1 MLKEKLKSHIMVEYK
16 WMVLLKALTL
26 CLFIAAGYA
35 FVSVNTGVSSAA
47 GAGRAQDKKS
57 VPESKEKTEDA
68 KAATIKWMKD
78 RSVSPEHV
86 LSGIYEE
93 AFRHTHPN
101 LILAICAVESNFNP
115 RVESEKG
122 AVGLMGI
129 MPQVWMEEL
138 KKEGILQ
145 DKNDLYLI
153 SNNIAAG
160 IYVLKKYLMKSN
172 NLEDALYAYVGGD
185 RRYAGK
191 ILRALGEIHL
201 SEMPDVTGIKVR
213 EST

>member
-1 MLKEKLKSHIMVEYK
+1 MIKERLKSHIIVEYK
-16 WMVLLKALTL
+16 WMVLLKVLTL
-26 CLFIAAGYA
+26 CLFIAAAYA
-35 FVSVNTGVSSAA
+35 FVSINTGVSASAGTGHVLEDNSIA
-47 GAGRAQDKKS
+47 
-57 VPESKEKTEDA
+57 ESQNTEA
-68 KAATIKWMKD
+68 TKAATIKWMKD

-93 AFRHTHPN
+93 ALRHSHPN

-115 RVESEKG
+115 RGESEKG

-129 MPQVWMEEL
+129 MPQVWMDEL

-172 NLEDALYAYVGGD
+172 NLEDALYSYVGGD
-185 RRYAGK
+185 RRYADK
-191 ILRALGEIHL
+191 ILRTLGEIHL
-201 SEMPDVTGIKVR
+201 SEMPDVAEIKVR